1 LEAVGTNVVRLMTDI
16 DPSEVVAHGAA
27 VWARM
32 MQQNPEDFMTHD
44 GNRLPSDEEWAEIL
58 EKERLA
64 DLAEHNEL

>member
-1 LEAVGTNVVRLMTDI
+1 LEAVGTDVVRLMTDI

-32 MQQNPEDFMTHD
+32 MQQQPEDFMTHD
-44 GNRLPSDEEWAEIL
+44 GNKLPSDEEWVEIL
-58 EKERLA
+58 EKKRLG